1 MTLCQI
7 FRAEIPKL
15 KADIVAEGGNRLFFV
30 SFFLRL
36 SRLCLPEITGEGKKS
51 QLVLHF
57 MHLQLNEKFTGIS
70 LKTRKIRLAKK

>member
-15 KADIVAEGGNRLFFV
+15 KADIMGGGSVVF
-30 SFFLRL
+30 FFLRL
-36 SRLCLPEITGEGKKS
+36 SRLCLPEITGERKKS

-70 LKTRKIRLAKK
+70 LKPRKIRLAKK